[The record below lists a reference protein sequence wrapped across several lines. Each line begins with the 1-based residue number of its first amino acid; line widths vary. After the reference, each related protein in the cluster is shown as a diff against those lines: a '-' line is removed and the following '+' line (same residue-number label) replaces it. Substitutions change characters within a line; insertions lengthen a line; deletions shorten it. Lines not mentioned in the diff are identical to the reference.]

1 MTINKNTFVCAP
13 IEIKDVI
20 DAMTEEQYVLD
31 DDEKLKL
38 VCLMFNNKG
47 LCTKSELLA
56 NAVEFIT
63 LNF

>member
-1 MTINKNTFVCAP
+1 MNKNTFVCAP
-13 IEIKDVI
+13 IEIKDVV
-20 DAMTEEQYVLD
+20 DAMTDEQYILD

-38 VCLMFNNKG
+38 VKLMFNSNG
-47 LCTKSELLA
+47 ICTRGELLA

>member
-1 MTINKNTFVCAP
+1 MNKNTFVCAP

-38 VCLMFNNKG
+38 VRLMFNNKG
-47 LCTKSELLA
+47 ICSKSDLLT